1 MKENKYGKEKRGI
14 TIAKRG
20 MAAALVII
28 LICMVSSCGKK
39 SDDTEALGKVV
50 AGLGD
55 DELFAIVE
63 AGAKHSI
70 LLTSD
75 QTYDDGN
82 GNQASILCEVY
93 YEGED
98 GEAKHLGTLESLG
111 TAYPIA
117 YDKSGLYTAGGHE
130 VKRYE
135 IDKSGLLVLAEGVY
149 EIYDENG
156 DATYTRE
163 TGVGVETV
171 TEKEF
176 MTMVDAYGKAAV
188 VNFRYG
194 ATDA

>member
-1 MKENKYGKEKRGI
+1 MREKKRMAGI
-14 TIAKRG
+14 KKCIAAVLAG
-20 MAAALVII
+20 I
-28 LICMVSSCGKK
+28 LICMAFACGKK
-39 SDDTEALGKVV
+39 TDDIEALGKAV

-63 AGAKHSI
+63 IGAKHSV

-75 QTYDDGN
+75 QTYDDKN
-82 GNQASILCEVY
+82 GNQASIFCDVY

-98 GEAKHLGTLESLG
+98 GEAKKIGTLESLG

-130 VKRYE
+130 VRRYE
-135 IDKSGLLVLAEGVY
+135 VDKAGFLVMAEGVY
-149 EIYDENG
+149 EIYDETG
-156 DATYTRE
+156 TAAYTRE
-163 TGVGVETV
+163 TADGTETI
-171 TEKEF
+171 TEKEY
-176 MTMVDAYGKAAV
+176 MAMVEAYGKATV

>member
-1 MKENKYGKEKRGI
+1 
-14 TIAKRG
+14 
-20 MAAALVII
+20 MAFA
-28 LICMVSSCGKK
+28 CGKK
-39 SDDTEALGKVV
+39 TDDIEALGKAV

-63 AGAKHSI
+63 IGAKHSV

-75 QTYDDGN
+75 QTYDDKN
-82 GNQASILCEVY
+82 GNQASIFCDVY

-98 GEAKHLGTLESLG
+98 GEAKKIGTLESLG

-130 VKRYE
+130 VRRYE
-135 IDKSGLLVLAEGVY
+135 VDKAGFLVMAGGVY
-149 EIYDENG
+149 EIYDETG
-156 DATYTRE
+156 TAAYTRE
-163 TGVGVETV
+163 TTDGTETI
-171 TEKEF
+171 TEKEY
-176 MTMVDAYGKAAV
+176 MAMVEAYGKATV